1 MGCPS
6 GYTASPTPPLNNGVH
21 TTLIRQKSGGG
32 DITGPMA
39 RFAHISRP
47 QCRIPSANS
56 RRRRRQLVLA
66 RRSERR
72 SRRFRRTFSSA
83 LDAQGAATNKAPQ
96 TRGALA
102 CREGP
107 GNCAE
112 HSIKAPQSR
121 GSLAHRYNNRQRA
134 RRHGRNRHRVAAPD
148 RAAAQAVRPAL
159 RRKRRAPARA
169 PMMTLRNHP
178 RRSSGVAHPLGSC
191 SKNHIRCGS
200 RTT

>member
-83 LDAQGAATNKAPQ
+83 LDAGRSN
-96 TRGALA
+96 
-102 CREGP
+102 
-107 GNCAE
+107 
-112 HSIKAPQSR
+112 QSK
-121 GSLAHRYNNRQRA
+121 
-134 RRHGRNRHRVAAPD
+134 
-148 RAAAQAVRPAL
+148 
-159 RRKRRAPARA
+159 RRKRAELSPAETDAARRRARQSIREYELIWLLQQRVRA
-169 PMMTLRNHP
+169 VSWPHCTLALALHAAATLHGHGM
-178 RRSSGVAHPLGSC
+178 GVVRP
-191 SKNHIRCGS
+191 
-200 RTT
+200 

>member
-83 LDAQGAATNKAPQ
+83 LDAGRSN
-96 TRGALA
+96 
-102 CREGP
+102 
-107 GNCAE
+107 
-112 HSIKAPQSR
+112 QSK
-121 GSLAHRYNNRQRA
+121 
-134 RRHGRNRHRVAAPD
+134 
-148 RAAAQAVRPAL
+148 
-159 RRKRRAPARA
+159 RRKRAELSPAEKDQATAQNTQSKRLNRADLSHTDTTTDNVPGDTVATATGA
-169 PMMTLRNHP
+169 PRLIELQRKQYDP
-178 RRSSGVAHPLGSC
+178 RCDGNEERQQEPQ
-191 SKNHIRCGS
+191 
-200 RTT
+200 